1 MIIHSINFGGVMGAQ
16 KQQALKR
23 MCAIYKPDV
32 LLLQEIVC
40 VGYKVVE
47 FLSSFLKE

>member
-1 MIIHSINFGGVMGAQ
+1 MRNIGIHVYSYSLESPIKFTTS
-16 KQQALKR
+16 LKK

-40 VGYKVVE
+40 VGSKDA
-47 FLSSFLKE
+47 

>member
-1 MIIHSINFGGVMGAQ
+1 MIIRSINSRGVMGSQ
-16 KQQALKR
+16 KQQALKI

-40 VGYKVVE
+40 VVSKTTE